1 MKPKKIPL
9 PVDLHVGQRVRS
21 ARIEIGM
28 SQERLGE
35 ALALTFQ
42 QVQKYEKGT
51 NRIGSSRL
59 MQIATALRKPVAWFY
74 EGAPGGTGGP
84 VPKGPDIRGEFFAV
98 PRALDL
104 ARAFVLLDA
113 KKQTLV
119 IHLVRALAEQPRS
132 GGRGSVMK
140 YTPHPTDDS
149 LVIGD
154 NGRVY
159 VATRLPESGWQFA
172 EAWDIL
178 DTLPPDAIPDVWR
191 LFLCGLIAGRLSV
204 TVEATRAAFPQNVQ
218 GGYTAPPGGSRPA
231 PPMTGSGVKKAH

>member
-59 MQIATALRKPVAWFY
+59 MQIATALRKP
-74 EGAPGGTGGP
+74 GGTGGP

-104 ARAFVLLDA
+104 ARAFVLLDI

-119 IHLVRALAEQPRS
+119 IHLVRALAEQP
-132 GGRGSVMK
+132 
-140 YTPHPTDDS
+140 
-149 LVIGD
+149 
-154 NGRVY
+154 
-159 VATRLPESGWQFA
+159 
-172 EAWDIL
+172 EAVDK
-178 DTLPPDAIPDVWR
+178 
-191 LFLCGLIAGRLSV
+191 
-204 TVEATRAAFPQNVQ
+204 AA
-218 GGYTAPPGGSRPA
+218 
-231 PPMTGSGVKKAH
+231 